1 MTGSW
6 ALREGS
12 LSALIREHKIRV
24 GDRSPWRRLPDPPG
38 RSEAASSPDE
48 ALLTA
53 LEQVARPRL
62 ELGLLLSPPHGLDVL
77 WFYLGESAPEGQLVG
92 HLRDSSGQH
101 CLAWTSEKQ
110 LLEQWADCLDLQGP
124 VATRGETLRLSRFG
138 FQAVLALIDANREWT
153 LQSLLDRLPQPERAF
168 SIERLVSVFQATL
181 RSSDPRWLGMVAQLV
196 TPFDFHLTSE
206 SCLSGMEEIARNGLA
221 EPSTEGWRLT
231 PRMQQLATVMA
242 SPLAYA
248 SWRGHFRDRSGQ
260 WQRRHMAALRGLGA
274 LWSLDFP
281 SQDEVHIGEPDPR
294 ELAQRAALSLREWRG
309 ASSSAPETGADDSIP
324 CPECAFR
331 LPPGSR
337 FCSQCGA
344 RIEVPSPSP
353 GPRFCVACGTP
364 RRDENRFCT
373 GCGRSY

>member
-6 ALREGS
+6 ALREGA
-12 LSALIREHKIRV
+12 LSALIRDRKIRV
-24 GDRSPWRRLPDPPG
+24 GDRSPLRRLPDPAQLEP
-38 RSEAASSPDE
+38 ASSPEE
-48 ALLTA
+48 ALVAA
-53 LEQVARPRL
+53 LEQVAWPRL

-101 CLAWTSEKQ
+101 CLAWTSEQ
-110 LLEQWADCLDLQGP
+110 RLLEQWADCLDLHSP
-124 VATRGETLRLSRFG
+124 VATPGQSLRLSRSG
-138 FQAVLALIDANREWT
+138 FQALLALIDANREWT
-153 LQSLLDRLPQPERAF
+153 LQSLLDRLPQPERTF
-168 SIERLVSVFQATL
+168 SVERLVSVFQATL

-196 TPFDFHLTSE
+196 TPFDFHLTTE
-206 SCLSGMEEIARNGLA
+206 TCRSGIEEIARNGLV
-221 EPSTEGWRLT
+221 EPSTEGWILT

-248 SWRGHFRDRSGQ
+248 SWRGHFPDRSGQ

-274 LWSLDFP
+274 LWSLEYP
-281 SQDEVHIGEPDPR
+281 SEDEVHLSEPEPA
-294 ELAQRAALSLREWRG
+294 ELAQRAAQVLREWREG
-309 ASSSAPETGADDSIP
+309 SRSSPETGTDDSIG

-331 LPPGSR
+331 LPPGSI
-337 FCSQCGA
+337 FCSQCGV
-344 RIEVPSPSP
+344 RIEVLPPAP

-373 GCGRSY
+373 GCGRSF